1 MARRKLDKGTRVI
14 VATAAV
20 VLGLAVGIVVVAVL
34 GGGGGGGSAAYQP
47 FFAGQSDR
55 ITKLIKAG
63 GPVFYPGPPHGGRG
77 LFPHPDRD
85 PILAPPLGAPRG
97 AGPPAPPRVE
107 GWAPGGGA
115 HPRLFAVV
123 FGLAPPRPVAD
134 LEAGPLDLVTLRLGH
149 GPIVAQRR

>member
-63 GPVFYPGPPHGGRG
+63 GPALYPDPPPGERALH
-77 LFPHPDRD
+77 PHPDRH
-85 PILAPPLGAPRG
+85 PLVALPLVPPPGPAAPP
-97 AGPPAPPRVE
+97 
-107 GWAPGGGA
+107 
-115 HPRLFAVV
+115 
-123 FGLAPPRPVAD
+123 
-134 LEAGPLDLVTLRLGH
+134 
-149 GPIVAQRR
+149 AQRDPARKRPQG